1 MNKTFQLFDL
11 NIPEHPEIESP
22 DVSLFKSNL
31 KKQLLYLLEKD
42 IATLWNGLYR
52 IDVAESKV
60 KEIFIGIPDTSEIA
74 EKLSDLI
81 LKRIIQKMEIRRKDS
96 NQNNTASDL
105 DETL

>member
-81 LKRIIQKMEIRRKDS
+81 LKRIIQKMEIRRKYS
-96 NQNNTASDL
+96 NQNNSDSDL